1 MVMPFTGSS
10 VGTERVPY
18 EARRQAKQTV
28 IENDMSPLRALFI
41 GDGSLLIRCAE
52 IYTRAGNS
60 IVGVVTSN
68 GLVADWARRAGIPMF
83 DWPAESNP
91 DLGPSEF
98 DYLFSIA
105 NLRVIPRRILARAS
119 RCAVNFHDSV
129 LPAYAGL
136 NATSWAIMAGETSH
150 GISWHEMTAEIDG
163 GRILRQHSFPLTP
176 DDTAFTV
183 NAKCY
188 DAAAE
193 SFDALIDDLRGDPP
207 HFIEQKG
214 PRSYFGRNDR
224 PEGAATIDLGRPAEQ
239 IIALVR
245 GLDFGAYQ
253 NPLGRAKLFLG
264 DDVLL
269 VRSAEIVTS
278 PPSGPAG
285 RLVLVGEDRL
295 VVSCADANICFTGLM
310 ATDGSAPHEIL
321 RRNGVGPG
329 DDLPFPGK
337 DLLALVTRYD
347 RHAASFEAWWSRE
360 FKRLAPTVLPYPRRT
375 RPGESQGIASLPVNL
390 EAATAGSPEPEHVAA
405 AFVGWIARVT
415 SASTV
420 SVSYSD
426 AGFPE
431 ASGDIKPWFA
441 ATVPLTM
448 RVQSEQSVGALID
461 SVAGTID
468 GVRRA
473 GPYCRDLPFRV
484 TGAESITEAL
494 GALRIGIDLAASA
507 RGGTFDRRDVVLS
520 VNPTNN
526 QAALVFPRGEFTAAV
541 SRTIARHFDYFLGEF
556 LSGRA
561 RRLDDIPLVPPEER
575 AAIEQSNRTAA
586 SFPDVRGITQ
596 EIARQVHRTPRRE
609 AIRWGERTLDYAAL
623 DVRAGVIAERLK
635 ACGAGAGT
643 IVGIHLERTPDL
655 IAAVLA
661 TLSIGAAYLPLDPA
675 YPAQRIGFM
684 LEDSRAPIVL
694 TDSHLAARVA
704 RDGVT
709 LVMVDSAIG
718 TPTSAG
724 DGADLDRAVTS
735 PDDLAYV
742 IYTSGSTGRPKGV
755 MVTHRNVLNFFA
767 GMDARVPHGDGG
779 RWLAVTSLSFDI
791 SVLELLWTLARGFT
805 VVLHSNAPGGYAQ
818 TEAGTAFSLFYFA
831 SDEASGSADK
841 YRLLL
846 EGAKFA
852 DREGFA
858 AVWTPERHFHA
869 FGGLYPNAAIT
880 SAAIAA
886 VTQRVAIRAG
896 SCVLPL
902 HNPIRAAED
911 WALVDN
917 LSNGRV
923 GISLASGWQPND
935 FVIAPEAFADRKNIM
950 ISGVDTLRRLWRGEK
965 VPLRNP
971 KGETVSIGTL
981 PRPVQRQIPLW
992 LTAAGNPETFRQAGE
1007 LGCGVL
1013 THLLG
1018 QSLDDLA
1025 KKIGD
1030 YRLSWQQAGNVGKG
1044 HVTLML
1050 HAFVGESDDLVR
1062 ETVRQPM
1069 KNYLRSSVDLI
1080 RLAAW
1085 SFPTFAERATAAGQ
1099 QATDPFDAAGL
1110 SDAEMDAILDH
1121 AFERYF
1127 VTSGLFGTVER
1138 CRQMVTRLT
1147 AIGVDEIACLI
1158 DFGVPTEQVLE
1169 SLPRLK
1175 QLMHA
1180 AAGDKRPM
1188 DRASVAEDIAAHRA
1202 SHLQC
1207 TPSMASMLVADTAG
1221 RSALASLDVLVVG
1234 GEALPVALAR
1244 ELRSLVRGKVLNAYG
1259 PTETTVWSSVCDV
1272 EEVGQFVPLGT
1283 PIANTSLHVLDP
1295 AGHECPALITGELYI
1310 GGAGLARGYLGRPEL
1325 TEERFVRDPFAD
1337 NVSARLYRTGDLV
1350 RRHPD
1355 GALEFIGRIDNQVK
1369 IRGHRVELGE
1379 IEAVLASQPG
1389 VKDAVVHARQDD
1401 AGDRQLLAYVTLHT
1415 GAALD
1420 GQALRQ
1426 RIEAFLPEIMVPAH
1440 VIVLPALPLTPNGK
1454 VDRAALPAC
1463 ETAAEGVAAGPE
1475 GETEARIAAIWC
1487 ELLKVPSVS
1496 RTANF
1501 FDLGGHSLMVIQV
1514 QRRLKAATGHEIPI
1528 IDMFSHPTIRGLA
1541 ALIDGKVQA
1550 PAAAAIDS
1558 GVNRARARRA
1568 LLLQRAS

>member
-1 MVMPFTGSS
+1 MQS
-10 VGTERVPY
+10 VYLSAGPKLAAY
-18 EARRQAKQTV
+18 EARSE
-28 IENDMSPLRALFI
+28 ENPGVVENATSPLRALFV
-41 GDGSLLIRCAE
+41 GGGSLLIRCAE
-52 IYTRAGNS
+52 IYIQAGHC

-68 GLVADWARRAGIPMF
+68 GLIADWARQAGIAVF
-83 DWPAESNP
+83 DWPVGSSPN
-91 DLGPSEF
+91 LGPTRF

-105 NLRVIPRRILARAS
+105 NLRVIPQEMLSKAS
-119 RCAVNFHDSV
+119 RCAINFHDSV

-136 NATSWAIMAGETSH
+136 NATSWAIIAGETSH

-176 DDTAFTV
+176 EDTAFTV

-188 DAAAE
+188 EAAAE
-193 SFDALIDDLRGDPP
+193 SFAALMEDLRRDPAP
-207 HFIEQKG
+207 FIEQKG
-214 PRSYFGRNDR
+214 SRSYFGRNDR
-224 PEGAATIDLGRPAEQ
+224 PDGAATIDLGAAAHR
-239 IIALVR
+239 IVALLR
-245 GLDFGAYQ
+245 ALDFGTYR

-264 DDVLL
+264 GDILL
-269 VRSAEIVTS
+269 VQSAAVVS
-278 PPSGPAG
+278 SRPSGPAG
-285 RLVLVGEDRL
+285 RLVAVDQDRL
-295 VVSCADANICFTGLM
+295 VVSCADADICFAGLI
-310 ATDGSAPHEIL
+310 ATDGSAPDAIV
-321 RRNGVGPG
+321 RRNGLRPG
-329 DDLPFPGK
+329 DQLPLPGK
-337 DLLALVTRYD
+337 DLLARVTHHNR
-347 RHAASFEAWWSRE
+347 RAASFEPWWTRVLE
-360 FKRLAPTVLPYPRRT
+360 QLTPTVLPYPQRT
-375 RPGESQGIASLPVNL
+375 RRGESADTARSHAILK
-390 EAATAGSPEPEHVAA
+390 ATVGSPQPVHLAA
-405 AFVGWIARVT
+405 AFIGWAARLT
-415 SASTV
+415 GAPTV
-420 SVSYSD
+420 AVSYSD
-426 AGFPE
+426 GGFCE
-431 ASGDIKPWFA
+431 ASRDVEPWFA
-441 ATVPLTM
+441 TAVPLTA
-448 RVQSEQSVGALID
+448 RVQNEKTVGELVD
-461 SVAGTID
+461 SVAETID
-468 GVRRA
+468 AVRRA

-484 TGAESITEAL
+484 TGAESIREAL
-494 GALRIGIDLAASA
+494 GALRIGIDLAGQA
-507 RGGTFDRRDVVLS
+507 RSGTFDGCDLVLS
-520 VNPTNN
+520 VDPATRR
-526 QAALVFPRGEFTAAV
+526 AVLVFPSGEFTAFV
-541 SRTIARHFDYFLGEF
+541 SRTIARHFDFFVGEF
-556 LSGRA
+556 LSGYS
-561 RRLDDIPLVPPEER
+561 RRLDHIPLVPPEER
-575 AAIEQSNRTAA
+575 AAIEHSNRTAM
-586 SFPDVRGITQ
+586 SLPDVPGIAQ
-596 EIARQVHRTPRRE
+596 EIARQVRRTPRRE
-609 AIRWGERTLDYAAL
+609 AICWGERTLDYAAL
-623 DVRAGVIAERLK
+623 DIRAGVIAEHLR
-635 ACGAGAGT
+635 ACGADAGT
-643 IVGIHLERTPDL
+643 IVGIHLERTPDV

-675 YPAQRIGFM
+675 YPAERIGFM
-684 LEDSRAPIVL
+684 LEDSRASIVV
-694 TDSHLAARVA
+694 TDSRLAGRVA
-704 RDGVT
+704 RDGVA
-709 LVMVDSAIG
+709 LVMVDVITGAWG
-718 TPTSAG
+718 TAG
-724 DGADLDRAVTS
+724 SGASLDSVARS

-767 GMDARVPHGDGG
+767 GMDARVPHGEGG

-805 VVLHSNAPGGYAQ
+805 VVLHSNAPGG
-818 TEAGTAFSLFYFA
+818 EAPPEAATAFSLFYFA

-886 VTQRVAIRAG
+886 VTHRVAIRAG

-923 GISLASGWQPND
+923 GVSLASGWQPND
-935 FVIAPEAFADRKNIM
+935 FVIAPDAFAERKTIM

-965 VPLRNP
+965 VPVRNP

-1025 KKIGD
+1025 KKIRD

-1050 HAFVGESDDLVR
+1050 HSFVGESDDLVR
-1062 ETVRQPM
+1062 EMVRQPM
-1069 KNYLRSSVDLI
+1069 KDYLRTSVDLI

-1085 SFPTFAERATAAGQ
+1085 SFPTFAERATAAGR

-1110 SDAEMDAILDH
+1110 SDAELDAILDY

-1127 VTSGLFGTVER
+1127 ATSGLFGTVER
-1138 CRQMVTRLT
+1138 CREMVARLA

-1175 QLMHA
+1175 QLMDA
-1180 AAGDKRPM
+1180 AAGEKRPM
-1188 DRASVAEDIAAHRA
+1188 VRASVAEDIAAHRA

-1207 TPSMASMLVADTAG
+1207 TPSMASMLVADAAG
-1221 RSALASLDVLVVG
+1221 RSALAGLDVLMVG
-1234 GEALPVALAR
+1234 GEALPVALAK
-1244 ELRSLVRGKVLNAYG
+1244 ELRSLVRGKLLNAYG

-1272 EEVGQFVPLGT
+1272 DEIGEFVPLGT
-1283 PIANTSLHVLDP
+1283 PIANTTLYVLDP
-1295 AGHECPALITGELYI
+1295 AGHECPALVAGELYI
-1310 GGAGLARGYLGRPEL
+1310 GGAGLARGYLRRPEL
-1325 TEERFVRDPFAD
+1325 TEERFVCDPFAG
-1337 NVSARLYRTGDLV
+1337 NSSARLYRTGDLV

-1355 GALEFIGRIDNQVK
+1355 GALEFIGRMDNQVK

-1379 IEAVLASQPG
+1379 IEAVLASQLG
-1389 VKDAVVHARQDD
+1389 VKEAVVHARQAD

-1426 RIEAFLPEIMVPAH
+1426 RLKALLPEIMVPAH

-1463 ETAAEGVAAGPE
+1463 GTSAESSAAGPE
-1475 GETEARIAAIWC
+1475 GETEERIAAIWC

-1501 FDLGGHSLMVIQV
+1501 FDLGGHSLMVVQV
-1514 QRRLKAATGHEIPI
+1514 QRRLTAATGHEIAI
-1528 IDMFSHPTIRGLA
+1528 IDMFSHPTIRALA
-1541 ALIDGKVQA
+1541 ALIDGKGRAQV
-1550 PAAAAIDS
+1550 AAAIDS
-1558 GVNRARARRA
+1558 GNSRARARRA

>member
-1 MVMPFTGSS
+1 MRSDENTEV
-10 VGTERVPY
+10 VENGT
-18 EARRQAKQTV
+18 
-28 IENDMSPLRALFI
+28 SPLRALFV

-52 IYTRAGNS
+52 IYIQAGHCV
-60 IVGVVTSN
+60 VGVVTSN
-68 GLVADWARRAGIPMF
+68 GLVVDWARRAGIAVF
-83 DWPAESNP
+83 DWPEDSSPNLEP
-91 DLGPSEF
+91 TRF

-105 NLRVIPRRILARAS
+105 NLRVIPQEMLTKAS
-119 RCAVNFHDSV
+119 RRAINFHDSV

-176 DDTAFTV
+176 EDTAFTA

-188 DAAAE
+188 EAAAE
-193 SFDALIDDLRGDPP
+193 SFAALVEDLWRDTVLLV
-207 HFIEQKG
+207 EQKG
-214 PRSYFGRNDR
+214 SRRYFGRNDR
-224 PEGAATIDLGRPAEQ
+224 PDGAATIDVGGAADR
-239 IIALVR
+239 IVALLR
-245 GLDFGAYQ
+245 ALDFGAYR

-264 DDVLL
+264 GDVLL
-269 VRSAEIVTS
+269 VQSAAVVS
-278 PPSGPAG
+278 SRPSGPAG
-285 RLVLVGEDRL
+285 RLVSVEQDRL
-295 VVSCADANICFTGLM
+295 VVSCADADLCLAGLI
-310 ATDGSAPHEIL
+310 ATDGSAPVDIV
-321 RRNGVGPG
+321 RRNGLRPG
-329 DDLPFPGK
+329 DQLPLPGE
-337 DLLALVTRYD
+337 DLLARVTHHNR
-347 RHAASFEAWWSRE
+347 RAASFEPWWTRVLE
-360 FKRLAPTVLPYPRRT
+360 QLAPTALPYPQRT
-375 RPGESQGIASLPVNL
+375 RRGERSDTTPSPAIL
-390 EAATAGSPEPEHVAA
+390 EATAVGAPEPMHLAA
-405 AFVGWIARVT
+405 ALIGWAARLT
-415 SASTV
+415 GASTV
-420 SVSYSD
+420 SVSYYD
-426 AGFPE
+426 GDLAK
-431 ASGDIKPWFA
+431 ASCDVEPWFVTA
-441 ATVPLTM
+441 VPLTA
-448 RVQSEQSVGALID
+448 RVQNEMSAGELVNSV
-461 SVAGTID
+461 VGTIEA
-468 GVRRA
+468 VRRA
-473 GPYCRDLPFRV
+473 GPYCRDLPFRI
-484 TGAESITEAL
+484 TGAESIREAL
-494 GALRIGIDLAASA
+494 GALRIGIDLAGEAPS
-507 RGGTFDRRDVVLS
+507 GTFERCDVVLS
-520 VNPTNN
+520 VHPTTGR
-526 QAALVFPRGEFTAAV
+526 AALVFPSGEFTAFV
-541 SRTIARHFDYFLGEF
+541 SRTIARHFNFFVGEF
-556 LSGRA
+556 LSGFSH
-561 RRLDDIPLVPPEER
+561 RLDHIPLVPPEER
-575 AAIEQSNRTAA
+575 AAIEHSNHTTM
-586 SFPDVRGITQ
+586 SLPDVPDIAQ
-596 EIARQVHRTPRRE
+596 EIARQVRRTPQRE
-609 AIRWGERTLDYAAL
+609 AIRWGERKLDYAAL
-623 DVRAGVIAERLK
+623 DVRAGVIAEQLR
-635 ACGAGAGT
+635 ACGADAGA

-675 YPAQRIGFM
+675 YPAERIGFM
-684 LEDSRAPIVL
+684 LEDSRASVVV
-694 TDSHLAARVA
+694 TDSRLASRIA
-704 RDGVT
+704 RDGVA
-709 LVMVDSAIG
+709 LVMVDGATGASG
-718 TPTSAG
+718 SAG
-724 DGADLDRAVTS
+724 IGASLDSVVRS

-767 GMDARVPHGDGG
+767 GMDTRVPHGEGG

-805 VVLHSNAPGGYAQ
+805 VVLHSNAPGG
-818 TEAGTAFSLFYFA
+818 EAPPEAATAFSLFYFA

-852 DREGFA
+852 DSEGFA

-886 VTQRVAIRAG
+886 VTHRVAIRAG

-923 GISLASGWQPND
+923 GVSLASGWQPND
-935 FVIAPEAFADRKNIM
+935 FVIAPDAFADRKNIM

-965 VPLRNP
+965 VPVRNP

-1018 QSLDDLA
+1018 QSLEDLA
-1025 KKIGD
+1025 EKIRD
-1030 YRLSWQQAGNVGKG
+1030 YRLSWQLAGNAGKG

-1050 HAFVGESDDLVR
+1050 HSFVGESDDLVR

-1069 KNYLRSSVDLI
+1069 KDYLRSSVDLI

-1085 SFPTFAERATAAGQ
+1085 SFPTFAERATAAGR

-1110 SDAEMDAILDH
+1110 SDAELDAILDH

-1127 VTSGLFGTVER
+1127 ATSGLFGTVER
-1138 CRQMVTRLT
+1138 CAEMVARLT

-1175 QLMHA
+1175 QLMNA
-1180 AAGDKRPM
+1180 TAGDKRPM
-1188 DRASVAEDIAAHRA
+1188 VRASVAEDIVAHRA

-1207 TPSMASMLVADTAG
+1207 TPSMASMLVADAAG
-1221 RSALASLDVLVVG
+1221 RSALASLDVLMVG
-1234 GEALPVALAR
+1234 GEALPVALAK
-1244 ELRSLVRGKVLNAYG
+1244 ELRSLVRGKLLHAYG
-1259 PTETTVWSSVCDV
+1259 PTEATVWSSVCDV
-1272 EEVGQFVPLGT
+1272 EEVGEFMPLGT
-1283 PIANTSLHVLDP
+1283 PIANTTLHVLNP
-1295 AGHECPALITGELYI
+1295 AGHECPALVAGELYI
-1310 GGAGLARGYLGRPEL
+1310 GGAGLARGYLRRPEL
-1325 TEERFVRDPFAD
+1325 TEERFVCGPFAD
-1337 NVSARLYRTGDLV
+1337 SSSARLYRTGDLV

-1379 IEAVLASQPG
+1379 IEAMLASQLG
-1389 VKDAVVHARQDD
+1389 VKEAVVHARQAD

-1415 GAALD
+1415 GVALD

-1426 RIEAFLPEIMVPAH
+1426 RLKAFLPEVMVPAH

-1463 ETAAEGVAAGPE
+1463 ETSAEGLAAGPE
-1475 GETEARIAAIWC
+1475 GETEERIAAIWC

-1501 FDLGGHSLMVIQV
+1501 FDLGGHSLMVVQV
-1514 QRRLKAATGHEIPI
+1514 QRRLAAATGHEIAI
-1528 IDMFSHPTIRGLA
+1528 VDMFSHPTIRALA
-1541 ALIDGKVQA
+1541 GLIDGKGRAQV
-1550 PAAAAIDS
+1550 AAAIDS
-1558 GVNRARARRA
+1558 GISRARARRA